1 MKSDQHWIEQLVRLA
16 RDTPRVGRARLASC
30 MVHKG
35 AVVAWGFNSMKS
47 HPLAQR
53 FGKNADA
60 IFLHSEV
67 DCIRNAVKVL
77 EPRELVRSTLYTAR
91 VKQVSSVDRRLI
103 HGLARPCTGCAKAI
117 AAFNIGRAVWT
128 LDDNG
133 FTCTHEK
140 DLTSNI
146 NDARVAA

>member
-16 RDTPRVGRARLASC
+16 RDIPRVGRARLASC

-35 AVVAWGFNSMKS
+35 SVVAWGFNSMKS

-53 FGKNADA
+53 FGKNSDA

-91 VKQVSSVDRRLI
+91 VKQVSSIDRRMV
-103 HGLARPCTGCAKAI
+103 HGLARPCAGCARAI
-117 AAFNIGRAVWT
+117 TAFNIGRAVWT
-128 LDDNG
+128 LDNEG

-140 DLTSNI
+140 ALTDSNS
-146 NDARVAA
+146 DARLAA